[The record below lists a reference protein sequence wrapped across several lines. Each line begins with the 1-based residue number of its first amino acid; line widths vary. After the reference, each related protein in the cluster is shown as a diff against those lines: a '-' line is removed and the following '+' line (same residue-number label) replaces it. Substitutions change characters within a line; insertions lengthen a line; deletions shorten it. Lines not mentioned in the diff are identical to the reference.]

1 MSRLPRNSG
10 WSRRRLLRA
19 AGAGVVASVVGCGT
33 EPDAPLEGIPAGPHR
48 LTLRFAPSPPRPAVA
63 TRLGFDLTHTAS
75 GAPVQDLQI
84 VHERALHTFIVAR
97 DFSSFAHLHHED
109 FAPLDTPTGG
119 ATFEFPY
126 TFPAAGDY
134 FIVCEFTHRDRT
146 WTKRFDFRVGHRTD
160 RPVPQ
165 IDLTRTRTVGAYTA
179 TLHTSPARPVAG
191 HEAELVLHV
200 AREGVP
206 VTNLELLLGAEV
218 HVAVWRR
225 DGAHFGHTHSYT
237 PAMAKMMREM
247 AGHAGHSA
255 AMMLKLMSQPAELV
269 YTGPRIPIRFTF
281 PEPGIYQLFVQ
292 CAPGGRNVVFPFTL
306 DIPAPRADL
315 PTVIDSIVPDA

>member
-1 MSRLPRNSG
+1 MD
-10 WSRRRLLRA
+10 RRTWLCA
-19 AGAGVVASVVGCGT
+19 TASGVVATLAGCAPESVPV
-33 EPDAPLEGIPAGPHR
+33 LEGSPAGPYR
-48 LTLRFAPSPPRPAVA
+48 LTLRFAPTPPRPAVA
-63 TRLGFDLTHTAS
+63 TRLAFDLTHTAN
-75 GAPVQDLQI
+75 GAPVQDLQV

-109 FAPLDTPTGG
+109 FAPLAASTGG

-146 WTKRFDFRVGHRTD
+146 WTKRFDFRVGD
-160 RPVPQ
+160 PAGRPTPRV
-165 IDLTRTRTVGAYTA
+165 DLARTRTVGAYTA
-179 TLHTSPARPVAG
+179 TLRSSPDRPVAG
-191 HEAELVLHV
+191 HEVELVLDI

-206 VTNLELLLGAEV
+206 VTDLRLLLGAEV
-218 HVAVWRR
+218 HVAVWRL

-237 PAMAKMMREM
+237 PAMARMMREM

-269 YTGPRIPIRFTF
+269 YPGPRVPIRFTF
-281 PEPGIYQLFVQ
+281 PEPGVYKLFLQ
-292 CAPGGRNVVFPFTL
+292 CAPGGESVVFPFTL
-306 DIPAPRADL
+306 EALAPGAEL
-315 PTVIDSIVPDA
+315 PTAIDSIVPGA